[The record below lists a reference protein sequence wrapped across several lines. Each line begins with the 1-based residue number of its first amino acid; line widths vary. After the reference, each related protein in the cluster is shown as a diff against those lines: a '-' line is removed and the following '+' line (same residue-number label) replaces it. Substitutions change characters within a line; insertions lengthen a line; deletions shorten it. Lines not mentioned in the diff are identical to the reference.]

1 MGNALCALAFQAAAV
16 TLGIYD
22 WLITFD
28 QEVNLLW
35 VRRWTAAKILF
46 LLNRHIGPLY
56 LLAQFSE
63 QNSRALSI
71 SVVGQIVS
79 LDLIVVAHLLTN
91 HTQPADV
98 NFFAGQKDH
107 LLRKTLVA
115 GQTWLEVKIF
125 FMGIFV
131 WIWLLQF
138 TLLYRTFA
146 IYSNV
151 KSVKHVLIG
160 GYILGI
166 CTHFLMFPI
175 LFLKLT
181 AKGSQDSSEGTF
193 CDFSSPHPAVVVFWL
208 PSFVYGL
215 IFITLCVRIAIKHA
229 HYSNLIYGTRT
240 ATWARFVQDC
250 ILYFAITSAV
260 LLGNAVAWVIL
271 PSEWYLV
278 PMDFSIMIICAAG
291 NRLVF
296 RLIQVYHGPPDDE
309 QKSLDQIHMG
319 DTLPLQFVAGGSEGV
334 YDRNSGSSII
344 VEQTRDSGA
353 VHPSSEQH
361 SNEIFFQG

>member
-56 LLAQFSE
+56 LLYVISCIMCLVTYLLKGGQGPVF
-63 QNSRALSI
+63 SRALSI
-71 SVVGQIVS
+71 SVVGQS
-79 LDLIVVAHLLTN
+79 
-91 HTQPADV
+91 
-98 NFFAGQKDH
+98 
-107 LLRKTLVA
+107 
-115 GQTWLEVKIF
+115 QTWLEVKIF

-193 CDFSSPHPAVVVFWL
+193 CDFSSPHPALVVFWL

-260 LLGNAVAWVIL
+260 LLGNAVAWVTL

>member
-56 LLAQFSE
+56 LLAQFSA
-63 QNSRALSI
+63 ALFLFPWSDR
-71 SVVGQIVS
+71 SC
-79 LDLIVVAHLLTN
+79 
-91 HTQPADV
+91 
-98 NFFAGQKDH
+98 
-107 LLRKTLVA
+107 
-115 GQTWLEVKIF
+115 QTWLEVKIF

-166 CTHFLMFPI
+166 CTHVLMFPI

-181 AKGSQDSSEGTF
+181 AKGSQDSREGTF
-193 CDFSSPHPAVVVFWL
+193 CDFSSPHPAFVVFWL

-260 LLGNAVAWVIL
+260 LLGNAVAWVTL

-278 PMDFSIMIICAAG
+278 PMDFSIVIICAAG

-361 SNEIFFQG
+361 SNEFFFQG